1 MDRIL
6 KQSWSLPLRR
16 PAKDNRCLGSP
27 QKSAQGRFSTESE
40 ARNSRGLLDF
50 IGMSPFLPL
59 VQFSLEDSEEH
70 IENTGYFVMSFTKR
84 EEVKISLLPMR
95 ISSDSPTPTIGEK
108 ITLETVSGQ
117 KDFSLLSA
125 KSERSEKII
134 LTEITGQSRVSPAL
148 VT

>member
-1 MDRIL
+1 
-6 KQSWSLPLRR
+6 
-16 PAKDNRCLGSP
+16 
-27 QKSAQGRFSTESE
+27 
-40 ARNSRGLLDF
+40 
-50 IGMSPFLPL
+50 
-59 VQFSLEDSEEH
+59 
-70 IENTGYFVMSFTKR
+70 MSFTKR

-95 ISSDSPTPTIGEK
+95 ISSDSPMPTIGEK

-125 KSERSEKII
+125 KSERSEKIN